1 MDCRLFRKRKS
12 VGVIRLF
19 SETDCSVVISHD
31 TQNERKKTLH
41 GLSLS
46 LSFYL
51 SVLSLLDG

>member
-1 MDCRLFRKRKS
+1 MICVLLFW
-12 VGVIRLF
+12 VIRLF